1 MESAIQS
8 KHFEKAKLKI
18 LLRPNCIQRL
28 FRLFAMSI
36 QNWFINNALWHQ
48 VGFAA
53 KSRQKAISNSN
64 EKR

>member
-36 QNWFINNALWHQ
+36 QNLFINNAL
-48 VGFAA
+48 
-53 KSRQKAISNSN
+53 
-64 EKR
+64 